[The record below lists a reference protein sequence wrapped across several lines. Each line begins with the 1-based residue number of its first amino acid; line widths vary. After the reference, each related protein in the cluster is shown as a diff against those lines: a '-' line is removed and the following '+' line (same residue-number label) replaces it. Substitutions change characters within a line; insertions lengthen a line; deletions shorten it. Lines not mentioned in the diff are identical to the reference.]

1 MTDDLLIIMGTIGTL
16 ILNILII
23 IREIKVANN
32 LKENREILRKEIINF
47 YNKKYFDEVG
57 EEDE

>member
-23 IREIKVANN
+23 IREIKVAKK
-32 LKENREILRKEIINF
+32 LKEDREILRKEIINF